1 MAPGSGLI
9 PMLDF
14 SRNHF
19 ALFDLPERFA
29 LDGGALDAAY
39 RRLQSD
45 VHPDRY
51 AHGTDA
57 ERRLALQA
65 SARVNEAY
73 RALREP
79 VTRAE
84 YLLTLQGIDAL
95 DETDTHLPLDFL
107 ERQLER
113 REEATDAARAQ
124 DARTLAAI
132 VDGVRTEAR
141 ELQARLVQLLDERRD
156 FTAARAVVRELR
168 FRHKVD
174 EDLAELDAALDEAAG
189 A

>member
-1 MAPGSGLI
+1 
-9 PMLDF
+9 MLDF
-14 SRNHF
+14 SCNHF

-29 LDGGALDAAY
+29 LDGAALDAAY
-39 RRLQSD
+39 RRLQSK

-51 AHGTDA
+51 ADGTDA

-84 YLLTLQGIDAL
+84 YLLTLHGIDAR
-95 DETDTHLPLDFL
+95 DETDTRLPLDFL

-113 REEATDAARAQ
+113 REEASAAASAH
-124 DARTLAAI
+124 DARTLAW
-132 VDGVRTEAR
+132 
-141 ELQARLVQLLDERRD
+141 RLGCDKSTV
-156 FTAARAVVRELR
+156 
-168 FRHKVD
+168 
-174 EDLAELDAALDEAAG
+174 
-189 A
+189 